1 MTRKLGQY
9 LLKMSTIRSNKKKV
23 SFAEKGESRKINV
36 NRSNVRQRSI
46 LKSKP
51 KIQEEEKVMQPFEE
65 KKETKIKDKIEI
77 KREEPIIIENKNS
90 TKRLPTDEY
99 FKLTVQDV
107 LQQGLLNVA
116 MIHPADPI
124 RFLGNFLIEKSKHS
138 SVM

>member
-1 MTRKLGQY
+1 
-9 LLKMSTIRSNKKKV
+9 MSTIRSNKKKV
-23 SFAEKGESRKINV
+23 SFAEKGESRKFNV
-36 NRSNVRQRSI
+36 NKSNVRQRSI

-65 KKETKIKDKIEI
+65 KKEIKIKDKIEI

-107 LQQGLLNVA
+107 LQQGLLNIA
-116 MIHPADPI
+116 LIHPADPI

>member
-1 MTRKLGQY
+1 
-9 LLKMSTIRSNKKKV
+9 MSTVRSSKKKV

-51 KIQEEEKVMQPFEE
+51 KIQEEEKEMQPIEE

-99 FKLTVQDV
+99 FKLTIQDV

>member
-1 MTRKLGQY
+1 
-9 LLKMSTIRSNKKKV
+9 MSTVRSNKKKV

-65 KKETKIKDKIEI
+65 KKEMKNKDKIEI

-99 FKLTVQDV
+99 FRLTVQDV

>member
-1 MTRKLGQY
+1 
-9 LLKMSTIRSNKKKV
+9 MSTIRSNKKKV

-51 KIQEEEKVMQPFEE
+51 KIQKEEKVMQPFEE
-65 KKETKIKDKIEI
+65 KKEMKNKDKIEI

-107 LQQGLLNVA
+107 LQQGLLNIA
-116 MIHPADPI
+116 LIHPADPI

>member
-1 MTRKLGQY
+1 
-9 LLKMSTIRSNKKKV
+9 MSTIRSSKKKV

-51 KIQEEEKVMQPFEE
+51 KIQEEEKVVQQFEE

>member
-1 MTRKLGQY
+1 
-9 LLKMSTIRSNKKKV
+9 MSTIRSNKKKV
-23 SFAEKGESRKINV
+23 SFAEKGESRKVNV

-51 KIQEEEKVMQPFEE
+51 KIQEEEKVVQQFEE
-65 KKETKIKDKIEI
+65 KKETKIKDKIET

-107 LQQGLLNVA
+107 LQQGLLNIA

>member
-1 MTRKLGQY
+1 
-9 LLKMSTIRSNKKKV
+9 MSTIRSNKKKV
-23 SFAEKGESRKINV
+23 SFAEKGESRKFNV

-51 KIQEEEKVMQPFEE
+51 KIQEEEKEMQPIEE

-99 FKLTVQDV
+99 FKLTIQDV

>member
-1 MTRKLGQY
+1 
-9 LLKMSTIRSNKKKV
+9 MSTIRSNKKKV
-23 SFAEKGESRKINV
+23 SFAEKGESRKLNV

-51 KIQEEEKVMQPFEE
+51 KIQKEEKVVQQFEE

>member
-1 MTRKLGQY
+1 
-9 LLKMSTIRSNKKKV
+9 MSTIRSNKKKV

-65 KKETKIKDKIEI
+65 KKEIKIKDKIEI

-107 LQQGLLNVA
+107 LQQGLLNIA

>member
-1 MTRKLGQY
+1 
-9 LLKMSTIRSNKKKV
+9 MSTIRSNKKKV

-51 KIQEEEKVMQPFEE
+51 KIQEEEKEMQPIEE

>member
-1 MTRKLGQY
+1 
-9 LLKMSTIRSNKKKV
+9 MSTIRSNKKKV

-51 KIQEEEKVMQPFEE
+51 KIQKEEKVMQPFEE
-65 KKETKIKDKIEI
+65 KKEIKNKDKIEI

-138 SVM
+138 SAM

>member
-1 MTRKLGQY
+1 
-9 LLKMSTIRSNKKKV
+9 MSTVRSSKKKV

-51 KIQEEEKVMQPFEE
+51 KIQKEEKVMQPFEE

>member
-1 MTRKLGQY
+1 
-9 LLKMSTIRSNKKKV
+9 MSTIRSNKKKV
-23 SFAEKGESRKINV
+23 SFDEKGESRKINV

-51 KIQEEEKVMQPFEE
+51 KIQKEEKVMQPFEE

>member
-1 MTRKLGQY
+1 
-9 LLKMSTIRSNKKKV
+9 MSTIRSNKKKV

-51 KIQEEEKVMQPFEE
+51 KIQEEEKEMQPIEE

-99 FKLTVQDV
+99 FRLTVQDV

>member
-1 MTRKLGQY
+1 
-9 LLKMSTIRSNKKKV
+9 MSTIRSNKKKV

-65 KKETKIKDKIEI
+65 KKEMKNKDKIEI
-77 KREEPIIIENKNS
+77 KREEPIIIENKSS

-99 FKLTVQDV
+99 FRLTVQDV
-107 LQQGLLNVA
+107 LQQGLLNIA
-116 MIHPADPI
+116 LIHPADPI

>member
-1 MTRKLGQY
+1 
-9 LLKMSTIRSNKKKV
+9 MSTIRSNKKKV
-23 SFAEKGESRKINV
+23 SFAEKGESRKFNV
-36 NRSNVRQRSI
+36 NKSNVRQRSI

-65 KKETKIKDKIEI
+65 KKEMKNKDKIEI
-77 KREEPIIIENKNS
+77 KREEPIIIENKSS

>member
-1 MTRKLGQY
+1 
-9 LLKMSTIRSNKKKV
+9 MSTIRSNKKKV

-51 KIQEEEKVMQPFEE
+51 KIQEEEKVVQPFEE
-65 KKETKIKDKIEI
+65 KKEMKNKDKIEI

-99 FKLTVQDV
+99 FRLTVQDV

>member
-1 MTRKLGQY
+1 
-9 LLKMSTIRSNKKKV
+9 MSTIRSNKKKV

-107 LQQGLLNVA
+107 LQQGLLNIA
-116 MIHPADPI
+116 LIHPADPI

>member
-1 MTRKLGQY
+1 
-9 LLKMSTIRSNKKKV
+9 MSTIRSSKKKV

-51 KIQEEEKVMQPFEE
+51 KIQEEEKEMQPIEE

-107 LQQGLLNVA
+107 LQQGLLNIA

>member
-1 MTRKLGQY
+1 
-9 LLKMSTIRSNKKKV
+9 MSTIRSNKKKV
-23 SFAEKGESRKINV
+23 SFAEKGESRKLNV

>member
-1 MTRKLGQY
+1 
-9 LLKMSTIRSNKKKV
+9 MSTIRSNKKKV

-51 KIQEEEKVMQPFEE
+51 KIQEEEKVMQQFEE

>member
-1 MTRKLGQY
+1 
-9 LLKMSTIRSNKKKV
+9 MSTVRSNKKKV

-51 KIQEEEKVMQPFEE
+51 KIQEEEKEMQPIEE